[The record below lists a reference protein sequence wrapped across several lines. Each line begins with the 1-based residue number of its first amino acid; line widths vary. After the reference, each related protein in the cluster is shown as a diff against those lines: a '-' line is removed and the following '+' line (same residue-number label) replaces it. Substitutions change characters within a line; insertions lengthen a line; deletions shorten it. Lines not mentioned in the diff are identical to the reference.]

1 MNSHNNHQDDITL
14 RHCLKNWTSKQ
25 HPPTRIRRQTLNR
38 AAGKPNKAPQNR
50 FVLLIKSLSNW
61 NARPHLDYAE
71 LSRWLFSQAMLQSF
85 DMSRT
90 TLRMVS

>member
-1 MNSHNNHQDDITL
+1 MNSHNNQDDITL

-25 HPPTRIRRQTLNR
+25 HPPTRIRQQTLNR
-38 AAGKPNKAPQNR
+38 AAGKPTNKVAQNR

-61 NARPHLDYAE
+61 NARPHLHYAE